1 MLIEE
6 QTMKRYF
13 WLVGIWAASIAALSV
28 FTLLFKLLM
37 RWAGLS

>member
-1 MLIEE
+1 MIIEGK
-6 QTMKRYF
+6 TMKQSL

>member
-1 MLIEE
+1 MIIEGK
-6 QTMKRYF
+6 TMKRYF
-13 WLVGIWAASIAALSV
+13 WLVGIWAGSIAVLSV

>member
-1 MLIEE
+1 MIIEGK
-6 QTMKRYF
+6 TMKQYL
-13 WLVGIWAASIAALSV
+13 WLVGIWTASIAALSV

>member
-1 MLIEE
+1 
-6 QTMKRYF
+6 MKQYL
-13 WLVGIWAASIAALSV
+13 WLFGIWMASIAALSV